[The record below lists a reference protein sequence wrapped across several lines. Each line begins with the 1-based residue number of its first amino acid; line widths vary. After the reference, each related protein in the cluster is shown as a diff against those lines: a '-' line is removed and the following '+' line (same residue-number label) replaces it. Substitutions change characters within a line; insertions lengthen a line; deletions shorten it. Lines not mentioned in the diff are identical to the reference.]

1 MKNDLDPFRVALGV
15 ISGAQRSSDLLVAAA
30 NVAGLKV
37 DLELSQA
44 EGVSNSTRIRAL
56 IPRILNAYDALDDQ
70 QRLSAAKSVVS
81 FGLSPRARDIS
92 EQVVEALETVGWE
105 IHDGELSARTPELRE
120 MFFPKG
126 TQWDAFVVL
135 RDLFGEA
142 KNELTIVDSYA
153 DKMVFQ
159 LLDRA
164 VGHLSVKILCS
175 RYAPAVKTEAS
186 AFTAQHPGTQI
197 EVRSA
202 RDFHDRFVVI
212 DGKSCVHVGA
222 SINHAGNTAFMIS
235 RVEDVANQAALLS
248 SINTAWLN
256 ATILP

>member
-15 ISGAQRSSDLLVAAA
+15 ISGAQRSDLLVAAA

-37 DLELSQA
+37 DLALSQA

-70 QRLSAAKSVVS
+70 QRLSAAKSVVTFS
-81 FGLSPRARDIS
+81 LSSRAHDMS

-135 RDLFGEA
+135 RNLFAEA
-142 KNELTIVDSYA
+142 KNELMIVDSYA
-153 DKMVFQ
+153 DKKVFQ
-159 LLDRA
+159 LLA
-164 VGHLSVKILCS
+164 PPAGKLTVKILCFQ
-175 RYAPAVKTEAS
+175 YAPAVKAEAG
-186 AFTAQHPGTQI
+186 AFTAQHPGVQI

-202 RDFHDRFVVI
+202 KDFHDRFIVI
-212 DGKSCVHVGA
+212 DGTSCVHVGA
-222 SINHAGNTAFMIS
+222 SINHAGKTAFMIS
-235 RVEDVANQAALLS
+235 RLEDVANRTALLT

-256 ATILP
+256 STIVP